1 MIQPNTHKCN
11 TANVVVTIKSAADH
25 FGEFYLYQGNRKPS
39 TLHAHSEHRAAIRES
54 WASMAQNE
62 TIIVFLLGRP
72 VDSGSSETMV
82 QIYDEA
88 AKYYDILLGDY
99 TDTYANLTLK
109 EC

>member
-25 FGEFYLYQGNRKPS
+25 FGEFLYRTRKYL

-82 QIYDEA
+82 QISDEA
-88 AKYYDILLGDY
+88 AKYSDILLGDY
-99 TDTYANLTLK
+99 ADTYANLTLK